1 MISRTSV
8 ASRMKFFVT
17 TVSDWESLAAVTK
30 KSVLVPGGVLDP
42 PLLEI
47 EMGIEVVLILYT
59 RLSYHRCFLNEIFSN
74 VRRGYTVKYFFQ
86 TIL

>member
-47 EMGIEVVLILYT
+47 EMGKLKKHHI
-59 RLSYHRCFLNEIFSN
+59 NEREF
-74 VRRGYTVKYFFQ
+74 Y
-86 TIL
+86 